1 MVSPSVSPLLHS
13 ILGVFSWCLLLAPL
27 TLTPYSSRVPTI
39 LPTFPEPYLG
49 RTSWERSRSIP
60 SNTASKLS
68 IQGMTLSNSV
78 PSGREGKGHICPI
91 AFNVSVHTKWKASR
105 KNCGNSS
112 LGVNSRAL
120 MAKFCCFSR
129 VSLAR
134 SRRLFTPFLSL
145 GKTCGNSQI
154 IGCPFLFFLFLV
166 FSCWE
171 CSLWPYTYQPWT
183 LAQSSPISLILIV
196 K

>member
-1 MVSPSVSPLLHS
+1 MVSPSVSSLLHS
-13 ILGVFSWCLLLAPL
+13 LLGVSSWCLLLAPL

-39 LPTFPEPYLG
+39 LPTFPKPYLG
-49 RTSWERSRSIP
+49 RTSWARSRSIP

-68 IQGMTLSNSV
+68 IQGMTLSNSI

-91 AFNVSVHTKWKASR
+91 ALSVSVHTKWKASR
-105 KNCGNSS
+105 KSFGNSS
-112 LGVNSRAL
+112 LGINSRAL

-129 VSLAR
+129 VSLTR
-134 SRRLFTPFLSL
+134 SRRLFTPLLFL

-166 FSCWE
+166 VSC
-171 CSLWPYTYQPWT
+171 
-183 LAQSSPISLILIV
+183 
-196 K
+196 